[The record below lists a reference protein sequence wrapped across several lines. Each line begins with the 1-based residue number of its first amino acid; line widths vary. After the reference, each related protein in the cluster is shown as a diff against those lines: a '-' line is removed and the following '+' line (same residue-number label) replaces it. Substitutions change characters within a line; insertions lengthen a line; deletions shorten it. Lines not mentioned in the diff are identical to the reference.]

1 MPKPACDPAL
11 HPHGENQRTRTAST
25 ITDVLQP
32 RNVLLDG
39 LVGLGFATTRSLSGA
54 AWGLFATLC
63 AGIVPAS
70 YIQWVRRRG
79 TWGDRHVVDRRQR
92 PRIFAVIL
100 ASIGVGSTV
109 MILANAP
116 TGVLTAMIALW
127 LMTVVLLTVNSV
139 WKISVD
145 SAVASAVASM
155 LVVHS
160 PVWLLAF
167 TLVVA
172 VCWSRVALTYHT
184 VAQTVAGASLGVATA
199 GVFALQ

>member
-1 MPKPACDPAL
+1 M
-11 HPHGENQRTRTAST
+11 TRTAST

-32 RNVLLDG
+32 RNVLLAG

-70 YIQWVRRRG
+70 YIQWERRRG

-184 VAQTVAGASLGVATA
+184 VAQTVAGASLGAATA